1 MQRVTSRITRIVKAS
16 SSLTTILFNEA
27 SYSSSSWL
35 PKRSFS
41 AFSLQQPGQNPQ
53 KEAIPGDCLKWGS
66 IGFCRTSRF
75 ATGLTPLQPKPLDS
89 IMDLDRAKNRSPEDL
104 ASIWDDYH
112 LGRGHIG
119 LTTKAKVYHL
129 LEQRGSDCRYFV
141 IPLWRGSGYTTMF
154 TQVGKSLQNA
164 LAARVSIYWLVLC
177 MDVKSKISNKFL
189 AGDRNICD
197 ECLGMLGLFALINS
211 IKYKCSCR
219 TCFSLVLK
227 IIKQEELKQLLTSTS
242 FYTEFA
248 ESKDLV
254 LIHGDIVF
262 TSKLSDEEANWLLET
277 TLSFYLNDARYKL
290 VERFNREP
298 HDFEFKD
305 VLRALDMPIL

>member
-1 MQRVTSRITRIVKAS
+1 MQRLTSRITRAAKAS
-16 SSLTTILFNEA
+16 SSLKTTFLNKA
-27 SYSSSSWL
+27 PSSSSSWL
-35 PKRSFS
+35 PKRGFS
-41 AFSLQQPGQNPQ
+41 AFSLKQHGQNPQ
-53 KEAIPGDCLKWGS
+53 KEAIPGDFLRWGS

-75 ATGLTPLQPKPLDS
+75 ATGFTPLKPKPLDS

-119 LTTKAKVYHL
+119 LTMKAKLYHL

-154 TQVGKSLQNA
+154 AQVQLPHMLFTGLEDYKARGTQASP
-164 LAARVSIYWLVLC
+164 Y
-177 MDVKSKISNKFL
+177 F
-189 AGDRNICD
+189 
-197 ECLGMLGLFALINS
+197 
-211 IKYKCSCR
+211 
-219 TCFSLVLK
+219 T
-227 IIKQEELKQLLTSTS
+227 TT

-262 TSKLSDEEANWLLET
+262 TSKLSDEEAKWLLET
-277 TLSFYLNDARYKL
+277 TQSFYLNDARYKL
-290 VERFNREP
+290 VECFNRQP
-298 HDFEFKD
+298 RDFEFKD